1 MDNFSEKE
9 FEKALNKTLAEL
21 KMLKIPSK
29 EKRAFLLGGQPGAG
43 KSGMTILLTKEI
55 ENENIIVINGDD
67 FRKKHPH
74 FIELQKI
81 YGKEAVEYTKTF
93 AGKMTEALINKLSD
107 EGYNLIIE
115 GTLRTAEIPLKTQQE
130 LSKKGYQVEMAV
142 IQVRPE
148 VSYLGTLT
156 RYEEMIKRGLEPRA
170 TLKKDHQVVVDNIA
184 NNLSKIYNTKL
195 FSNIRI
201 YNRESEC
208 LYSMKETPNI
218 DPGTLISK
226 EFQRALSEDEKKQI
240 LNGYDKVLKYMNE
253 RKASK
258 EEIAIIEK
266 EKANSI
272 KEIENPFEK
281 LLKNRENSLEND
293 KDMSSWE
300 KKLSNDRKALTLG
313 KE

>member
-1 MDNFSEKE
+1 MIKINFTNEE
-9 FEKALNKTLAEL
+9 FESKLKQLYKEL
-21 KMLKIPSK
+21 TDDIKKSV
-29 EKRAFLLGGQPGAG
+29 EKKAFLLGGQPGAG
-43 KSGMTILLTKEI
+43 KSGLTNILEQ
-55 ENENIIVINGDD
+55 ENNNLIVINGDD
-67 FRKKHPH
+67 FRKEHPH
-74 FIELQKI
+74 FIELQKM
-81 YGKEAVEYTKTF
+81 YGKESVEYTKTF
-93 AGKMTEALINKLSD
+93 AGKMTEALISKLSD
-107 EGYNLIIE
+107 EGYNLVIE
-115 GTLRTAEIPLKTQQE
+115 GTLRTSETPLKTQQE

-156 RYEEMIKRGLEPRA
+156 RYEEMIKLGLQPRA

-184 NNLSKIYNTKL
+184 NNLSKLYNTKV

-226 EFQRALSEDEKKQI
+226 EFQRTLSEDEKNQLLK
-240 LNGYDKVLKYMNE
+240 GYDKVLQYMNE
-253 RKASK
+253 RKAPK
-258 EEIAIIEK
+258 EEIAIVEK
-266 EKANSI
+266 EKENSI

-281 LLKNRENSLEND
+281 LLKNRENSLEDD

-300 KKLSNDRKALTLG
+300 KKLSNDSKSLTLG
-313 KE
+313 K

>member
-1 MDNFSEKE
+1 MIDNFTENEFKKAFEEIKARLTESIKIKEEK
-9 FEKALNKTLAEL
+9 K
-21 KMLKIPSK
+21 
-29 EKRAFLLGGQPGAG
+29 AFLLGGQPGAG
-43 KSGMTILLTKEI
+43 KSGLTALLEKE
-55 ENENIIVINGDD
+55 NKNLVVINGDD

-74 FIELQKI
+74 FIELQKM

-93 AGKMTEALINKLSD
+93 AGKMTEALISKLSD
-107 EGYNLIIE
+107 EGYNLVIE
-115 GTLRTAEIPLKTQQE
+115 GTLRTSETPLKTQQE

-148 VSYLGTLT
+148 FSYLGTLN
-156 RYEEMIKRGLEPRA
+156 RYEEMIKLGLQPRA

-201 YNRESEC
+201 YNRESQC

-226 EFQRALSEDEKKQI
+226 EFQRALSEDEKNQLLK
-240 LNGYDKVLKYMNE
+240 GYDKVLQYMNE
-253 RKASK
+253 RKAPK
-258 EEIAIIEK
+258 EEIAVIEK

-272 KEIENPFEK
+272 KEIESPFEK
-281 LLKNRENSLEND
+281 LLKNREDSLESEKN
-293 KDMSSWE
+293 MSSWE

>member
-1 MDNFSEKE
+1 MIKINFTNEE
-9 FEKALNKTLAEL
+9 FESKLKQLYKEL
-21 KMLKIPSK
+21 TDDIKKSV
-29 EKRAFLLGGQPGAG
+29 EKKAFLLGGQPGAG
-43 KSGMTILLTKEI
+43 KSGLTNILEQ
-55 ENENIIVINGDD
+55 ENNNLIVINGDD

-74 FIELQKI
+74 FIELQKM
-81 YGKEAVEYTKTF
+81 YGKESVEYTKTF
-93 AGKMTEALINKLSD
+93 AGKMTEALISKLSD
-107 EGYNLIIE
+107 EGYNLVIE
-115 GTLRTAEIPLKTQQE
+115 GTLRTSETPLKTQQE

-156 RYEEMIKRGLEPRA
+156 RYEEMIKLGLQPRA

-184 NNLSKIYNTKL
+184 NNLSKLYNTKV

-201 YNRESEC
+201 YNRENEC

-226 EFQRALSEDEKKQI
+226 EFQRILSEDEKNQLLK
-240 LNGYDKVLKYMNE
+240 GYDKVLQYMNE
-253 RKASK
+253 RKAPK
-258 EEIAIIEK
+258 EEIAIVEK
-266 EKANSI
+266 EKENSI

-281 LLKNRENSLEND
+281 LLKNRENSLEDD

-300 KKLSNDRKALTLG
+300 KKLSNDSKSLTLG
-313 KE
+313 K

>member
-1 MDNFSEKE
+1 MTMNEAPTS
-9 FEKALNKTLAEL
+9 KAESFKWERFT
-21 KMLKIPSK
+21 
-29 EKRAFLLGGQPGAG
+29 
-43 KSGMTILLTKEI
+43 
-55 ENENIIVINGDD
+55 
-67 FRKKHPH
+67 
-74 FIELQKI
+74 ELQKI

-115 GTLRTAEIPLKTQQE
+115 GTLRTAETPLKTQQE

-170 TLKKDHQVVVDNIA
+170 TLKKDHQVVIDNIA
-184 NNLSKIYNTKL
+184 NNLSKLYNTKV

-226 EFQRALSEDEKKQI
+226 EFQRSLSEDEKNQLLK
-240 LNGYDKVLKYMNE
+240 GYDKVLQYMNE
-253 RKASK
+253 RKAPK
-258 EEIAIIEK
+258 EEIAVIEK
-266 EKANSI
+266 EKTDSI

-281 LLKNRENSLEND
+281 LLKNKEDSLESEKN
-293 KDMSSWE
+293 MNSWE
-300 KKLSNDRKALTLG
+300 KKLLNDRKALTLG